1 MPIIDKFRIDKL
13 RKWLANDV
21 ESFDRKVSAEVDRAT
36 ADKKQRAK
44 RHIERLR
51 GDETRIKRE
60 ISVEAERATA
70 SIEQHLHA
78 EREKVGRA
86 AKQHLGSGA
95 GEKPR
100 GEPRQ
105 VGAVEVLPPRLSS
118 PFRLP
123 VPPPKDKPKD
133 PYLGFYVE
141 TVGGKPRPTRLHYHG
156 PKHLLCFG
164 SPGANKT
171 TGLVVPN
178 MMMLRRSII
187 CIDPKGQICAITRRA
202 RAEMGKV
209 IILNPMGVL
218 VDLLGDS
225 MESRGW
231 NPLLQLDPSNPEF
244 QSDARKLAEAVVERT
259 GASKGDFFETSM
271 ENLWR
276 ACCMWERVQKGHE
289 ASLRSVR
296 AMLAQ
301 PLDQL
306 KATFKRMARSDNYA
320 MRMAGSRLQA
330 RLSDTSSQNTSL
342 QDVIETVMKNT
353 VFLDD
358 DRIAFDMV
366 KGGDIDFAA
375 MHDEITTVYVILPVH
390 QLREQSKWLRMF
402 INLALSEFFKRKMTN
417 EEARLPPVLFML
429 DEFGNL
435 GRLPEILNAMNI
447 ARDYRV
453 QLWMFLQHLEQLER
467 TYPKETSD
475 FFAGSGVIQTFN
487 AHDRKTAVH
496 FAEMLGKRE
505 VEMTSSNIGGGLNI
519 KQLSLSQNTATQI
532 HPLIQPEDLWRLGRA
547 ATVSMIDPCPWPV
560 LGHVDGYWNLID
572 PKEVDSNPYHKG

>member
-1 MPIIDKFRIDKL
+1 
-13 RKWLANDV
+13 
-21 ESFDRKVSAEVDRAT
+21 
-36 ADKKQRAK
+36 
-44 RHIERLR
+44 
-51 GDETRIKRE
+51 
-60 ISVEAERATA
+60 
-70 SIEQHLHA
+70 
-78 EREKVGRA
+78 
-86 AKQHLGSGA
+86 
-95 GEKPR
+95 
-100 GEPRQ
+100 
-105 VGAVEVLPPRLSS
+105 
-118 PFRLP
+118 
-123 VPPPKDKPKD
+123 
-133 PYLGFYVE
+133 
-141 TVGGKPRPTRLHYHG
+141 
-156 PKHLLCFG
+156 
-164 SPGANKT
+164 
-171 TGLVVPN
+171 
-178 MMMLRRSII
+178 
-187 CIDPKGQICAITRRA
+187 
-202 RAEMGKV
+202 
-209 IILNPMGVL
+209 
-218 VDLLGDS
+218 
-225 MESRGW
+225 
-231 NPLLQLDPSNPEF
+231 
-244 QSDARKLAEAVVERT
+244 
-259 GASKGDFFETSM
+259 
-271 ENLWR
+271 
-276 ACCMWERVQKGHE
+276 
-289 ASLRSVR
+289 
-296 AMLAQ
+296 MLAQ

-306 KATFKRMARSDNYA
+306 KATFKKMARNDNYA

-375 MHDEITTVYVILPVH
+375 MHDDITTVYVILPVH

-505 VEMTSSNIGGGLNI
+505 VEMTSSQIGGGLNI
-519 KQLSLSQNTATQI
+519 KQMSLSQNTATQI

-572 PKEVDSNPYHKG
+572 PKEVDPNPYHKG